1 MIDYTIFYK
10 TTLPIDAE
18 WAEDN
23 SWDIFISAYNSSGRV
38 QKVFDKAK
46 AKVKHWLILPD
57 YEYDKN
63 DYPSGKVFCPPH
75 KHESEFIQEYVNE
88 SGVKDF
94 ANLKVCVDITGFIK
108 PYMMYLLK
116 WFMEQGLNRLD
127 VIFSEPDD
135 YADKEDTQFSDEVV
149 SEVRQVAGFEGTH
162 VTDAS
167 NDVLIL
173 GAGYDDALIAQ
184 VAESKNNSKK
194 IQLFGL
200 PSLRSGMYQENVLRA
215 NRAAESVGV
224 GIDSQR
230 NNYFAPANDPFVTAS
245 VLSEIVEKNPRK
257 DITNLY
263 ICPLATK
270 AQALGFTIFY
280 LTECRDKAV
289 SMIYPICASH
299 SKETSKGVSRIW
311 KYVVE
316 LPKQKKRSKLSK

>member
-1 MIDYTIFYK
+1 MLDYTIFYK
-10 TTLPIDAE
+10 TTLPIDTE
-18 WAEDN
+18 WTKDN
-23 SWDIFISAYNSSGRV
+23 SWDIFISAYNSSDRV

-75 KHESEFIQEYVNE
+75 KHESEFVQEYVSE
-88 SGVKDF
+88 SKVKDF

-127 VIFSEPDD
+127 VIFSEPAD
-135 YADKEDTQFSDEVV
+135 YAKKEDTRFSNEVV
-149 SEVRQVAGFEGTH
+149 SEVRQVAGFEGSH
-162 VTDAS
+162 VTDVS

-173 GAGYDDALIAQ
+173 GAGYDDVLITE
-184 VAESKNNSKK
+184 VAESKKNSKI

-224 GIDSQR
+224 GIDSQH
-230 NNYFAPANDPFVTAS
+230 NIYFAPANDPFVTAS
-245 VLSEIVEKNPRK
+245 VLREIVEENSKK
-257 DITNLY
+257 QITNLY
-263 ICPLATK
+263 ICPLSTK
-270 AQALGFTIFY
+270 AQALGFTIYY
-280 LTECRDKAV
+280 LTECRDKAI
-289 SMIYPICASH
+289 SMIYPICESH
-299 SKETSKGVSRIW
+299 SQETSKGVSRIW

-316 LPKQKKRSKLSK
+316 LPMDNRKNRG

>member
-10 TTLPIDAE
+10 STLPIDTE
-18 WAEDN
+18 WTEDN
-23 SWDIFISAYNSSGRV
+23 SWDIFISAYNSSERV

-46 AKVKHWLILPD
+46 AKAKHWLILPD
-57 YEYDKN
+57 YEYDKK

-75 KHESEFIQEYVNE
+75 KHESEFVQEYIKE
-88 SGVKDF
+88 SKVKDF
-94 ANLKVCVDITGFIK
+94 ANLKVCIDITGFIK

-116 WFMEQGLNRLD
+116 WFMEHGLNKFD
-127 VIFSEPDD
+127 VIFSEPAD
-135 YADKEDTQFSDEVV
+135 YAKKEDTQFSDEVV
-149 SEVRQVAGFEGTH
+149 SEVRQVAGFEGTL
-162 VTDAS
+162 VTDVS

-173 GAGYDDALIAQ
+173 GAGYDDVLITE
-184 VAESKNNSKK
+184 VAESKKNSKI

-200 PSLRSGMYQENVLRA
+200 PSLRPAMYQENVLRA
-215 NRAAESVGV
+215 NRAANAVGV
-224 GIDSQR
+224 GIDSQH

-245 VLSEIVEKNPRK
+245 VLSEIVKMNSSK
-257 DITNLY
+257 HITNLY

-270 AQALGFTIFY
+270 AQALGFIIYY

-289 SMIYPICASH
+289 NMIYPICASH

-316 LPKQKKRSKLSK
+316 LPKDKIQ